1 MEDKDITQTDV
12 TGAPGNTGASNENG
26 EVDVRD
32 VYSDE
37 DSFCYTEEQS
47 YDEEPPFEDFDPP
60 YAVNIPRLEYM
71 TEEEKK
77 KTLLNFA
84 GRGQTTLGD
93 FIEFKTEYAIACA
106 KQFPLPPTADDAKG
120 LSGALMEAITI
131 EIMIANNGREKGMKM
146 PCIHALPEISLCKIA
161 IELEYVRLLKFSE
174 TAERND
180 CRLGIYCFDGVNK
193 GIYDLDENAIRS
205 VIRKYRYDIK
215 ESAMNNVFKML
226 VEMAPVVEVG
236 KYRNLIPVNN
246 GIYDYDEKILMPF
259 SPDYIFTSKCR
270 VNFDYV
276 ATNVVIHNDD
286 DGTDWDV
293 DSWVHELTDD
303 PQVEQLIWQIIG
315 AVIRPNVRWDKV
327 IMPYSTKGNN
337 GKGTLC
343 RLLRNL
349 CGEGNY
355 TSIAIND
362 MSKNFRLAPLLSAS
376 AVIVDENNV
385 TGYLDDASTFKA
397 LITGDK
403 VQIEAKYKNPVDFRF
418 SGLMVQCVNFLPRV
432 NDKTSSFYRR
442 ILMVPFE
449 KCFTGAERKYIKDD
463 YLNRQEVLEYVLC
476 KVLEKIPSYYEFDV
490 PDACTRLLDDYKTFN
505 DPVRQFA
512 EEMLPELK
520 WQLVPNK
527 FLYDLFK
534 AWYEENIPSGRVQGK
549 NSFLQEFKDVI
560 AERDDWK
567 ATGSSVPTQG
577 YSFGSEPLIIRY
589 NLTKWMN
596 DAYRGTDAAMIC
608 TPSMDMIKSSV
619 SGIIRTTSG
628 VAVEEDEDIPFS
640 DKEKTV

>member
-1 MEDKDITQTDV
+1 MNDGTTNEQVVDTTDRVETISDLRMVKGTLVQATLNQAIRIAVNNAIEDAKMHFLPPSQDEV
-12 TGAPGNTGASNENG
+12 TEIEYRILDEVNRWISTVVADDG
-26 EVDVRD
+26 EKIQRLSYLPNAAIARLMIALEGIKALN
-32 VYSDE
+32 YSDG
-37 DSFCYTEEQS
+37 
-47 YDEEPPFEDFDPP
+47 
-60 YAVNIPRLEYM
+60 N
-71 TEEEKK
+71 
-77 KTLLNFA
+77 NA
-84 GRGQTTLGD
+84 GNYQ
-93 FIEFKTEYAIACA
+93 
-106 KQFPLPPTADDAKG
+106 
-120 LSGALMEAITI
+120 
-131 EIMIANNGREKGMKM
+131 
-146 PCIHALPEISLCKIA
+146 
-161 IELEYVRLLKFSE
+161 
-174 TAERND
+174 
-180 CRLGIYCFDGVNK
+180 LGIYQDCGENE
-193 GIYDLDENAIRS
+193 GIYVTTEDLFIKVIKKYNFNISVSGIRQ
-205 VIRKYRYDIK
+205 VMELLRYT
-215 ESAMNNVFKML
+215 
-226 VEMAPVVEVG
+226 APVVAVR

-246 GIYDYDEKILMPF
+246 GIFDYDTKKLLPF
-259 SPDYIFTSKCR
+259 SPDYVFVSKCK
-270 VNFDYV
+270 VNFNAA

-293 DSWVHELTDD
+293 DSWIHELTDD

-327 IMPYSTKGNN
+327 VMPYSTKGNN

-362 MSKNFRLAPLLSAS
+362 MSKNFRLSPLLHVS

-397 LITGDK
+397 LITGDQ
-403 VQIEAKYKNPVDFRF
+403 VQIEEKYKAPVDFRF

-476 KVLEKIPSYYEFDV
+476 KVLEKNPSYYEFDV

-608 TPSMDMIKSSV
+608 TPSMDTIKSSV
-619 SGIIRTTSG
+619 SGIIRTTNV
-628 VAVEEDEDIPFS
+628 VAVEEDEDKPFS
-640 DKEKTV
+640 DKEESV

>member
-1 MEDKDITQTDV
+1 MNDGTTNEQVVDTTDRVETISDLRMVKGTLVQATLNQAIRIAVNNAIEDAKMHFLPPSQDEV
-12 TGAPGNTGASNENG
+12 TEIEYRILDEVNRWISTVVADDG
-26 EVDVRD
+26 EKIQRLSYLPNAAIARLMIALEGIKALN
-32 VYSDE
+32 YSDG
-37 DSFCYTEEQS
+37 
-47 YDEEPPFEDFDPP
+47 
-60 YAVNIPRLEYM
+60 N
-71 TEEEKK
+71 
-77 KTLLNFA
+77 NA
-84 GRGQTTLGD
+84 GNYQ
-93 FIEFKTEYAIACA
+93 
-106 KQFPLPPTADDAKG
+106 
-120 LSGALMEAITI
+120 
-131 EIMIANNGREKGMKM
+131 
-146 PCIHALPEISLCKIA
+146 
-161 IELEYVRLLKFSE
+161 
-174 TAERND
+174 
-180 CRLGIYCFDGVNK
+180 LGIYQDCGENE
-193 GIYDLDENAIRS
+193 GIYVTTEDLFIKVIKKYNFNISVSGIRQ
-205 VIRKYRYDIK
+205 VMELLRYT
-215 ESAMNNVFKML
+215 
-226 VEMAPVVEVG
+226 APVVAVR

-246 GIYDYDEKILMPF
+246 GIFDYDTKKLLPF
-259 SPDYIFTSKCR
+259 SPDYVFVSKCK
-270 VNFDYV
+270 VNFNAA

-303 PQVEQLIWQIIG
+303 PQVEKLIWQIIG

-327 IMPYSTKGNN
+327 VMPYSTKGNN

-385 TGYLDDASTFKA
+385 TGYLDDASAFKA

-608 TPSMDMIKSSV
+608 TPSMDTIKSSV

-628 VAVEEDEDIPFS
+628 VAVEEDEDKPFS
-640 DKEKTV
+640 DKEESV

>member
-1 MEDKDITQTDV
+1 MNDGTTNEQVVDTTDRVETISDLRMVKGTLVQATLNQAIRIAVNNAIEDAKMHFLPPSQDEV
-12 TGAPGNTGASNENG
+12 TEIEYRILDEVNRWISTVVADDG
-26 EVDVRD
+26 EKIQRLSYLPNAAIARLMIALEGIKALN
-32 VYSDE
+32 YSDG
-37 DSFCYTEEQS
+37 
-47 YDEEPPFEDFDPP
+47 
-60 YAVNIPRLEYM
+60 N
-71 TEEEKK
+71 
-77 KTLLNFA
+77 NA
-84 GRGQTTLGD
+84 GNYQ
-93 FIEFKTEYAIACA
+93 
-106 KQFPLPPTADDAKG
+106 
-120 LSGALMEAITI
+120 
-131 EIMIANNGREKGMKM
+131 
-146 PCIHALPEISLCKIA
+146 
-161 IELEYVRLLKFSE
+161 
-174 TAERND
+174 
-180 CRLGIYCFDGVNK
+180 LGIYQDCGENE
-193 GIYDLDENAIRS
+193 GIYVTTEDLFIKVIKKYNFNISVSGIRQ
-205 VIRKYRYDIK
+205 VMELLRYT
-215 ESAMNNVFKML
+215 
-226 VEMAPVVEVG
+226 APVVAVR

-246 GIYDYDEKILMPF
+246 GIFDYDTKKLLPF
-259 SPDYIFTSKCR
+259 SPDYVFVSKCK
-270 VNFDYV
+270 VNFNAA

-293 DSWVHELTDD
+293 DSWIHELTDD

-362 MSKNFRLAPLLSAS
+362 MSKNFRLSPLLHVS

-397 LITGDK
+397 LITGDQ
-403 VQIEAKYKNPVDFRF
+403 VQIEEKYKAPVDFRF

-476 KVLEKIPSYYEFDV
+476 KVLEKIPSYYDFDV

-608 TPSMDMIKSSV
+608 TPSMDTIKSSV
-619 SGIIRTTSG
+619 SGIIRTTNV
-628 VAVEEDEDIPFS
+628 VAVEEDEDKPFS
-640 DKEKTV
+640 DKEESV

>member
-1 MEDKDITQTDV
+1 MNDGTTNEQVVDTTDRVETISDLRMVKGTLVQATLNQAIRIAVNNAIEDAKMHFLPPSQDEV
-12 TGAPGNTGASNENG
+12 TEIEYRILDEVNRWISTVVADDG
-26 EVDVRD
+26 EKIQRLSYLPNAAIARLMIALEGIKALN
-32 VYSDE
+32 YSDG
-37 DSFCYTEEQS
+37 
-47 YDEEPPFEDFDPP
+47 
-60 YAVNIPRLEYM
+60 N
-71 TEEEKK
+71 
-77 KTLLNFA
+77 NA
-84 GRGQTTLGD
+84 GNYQ
-93 FIEFKTEYAIACA
+93 
-106 KQFPLPPTADDAKG
+106 
-120 LSGALMEAITI
+120 
-131 EIMIANNGREKGMKM
+131 
-146 PCIHALPEISLCKIA
+146 
-161 IELEYVRLLKFSE
+161 
-174 TAERND
+174 
-180 CRLGIYCFDGVNK
+180 LGIYQDCGENE
-193 GIYDLDENAIRS
+193 GIYVTTEDLFIKVIKKYNFNISVSGIRQ
-205 VIRKYRYDIK
+205 VMELLRYT
-215 ESAMNNVFKML
+215 
-226 VEMAPVVEVG
+226 APVVAVR

-246 GIYDYDEKILMPF
+246 GIFDYDTKKLLPF
-259 SPDYIFTSKCR
+259 SPDYVFVSKCK
-270 VNFDYV
+270 VNFNAA

-362 MSKNFRLAPLLSAS
+362 MSKNFRLSPLLHVS

-397 LITGDK
+397 LITGDQ
-403 VQIEAKYKNPVDFRF
+403 VQIEEKYKAPVDFRF

-560 AERDDWK
+560 AEHDDWK

-608 TPSMDMIKSSV
+608 TPSMDTIKSSV
-619 SGIIRTTSG
+619 SGIIRATNV
-628 VAVEEDEDIPFS
+628 VAVEEDEDKPFS
-640 DKEKTV
+640 DKEESV

>member
-1 MEDKDITQTDV
+1 MNDGTTNEQVVDTTDRVETISDLRMVKGTLVQATLNQAIRIAVNNAIEDAKMHFLPPSQDEV
-12 TGAPGNTGASNENG
+12 TEIEYRILDEVNRWISTVVADDG
-26 EVDVRD
+26 EKIQRLSYLPNAAIARLMIALEGIKALN
-32 VYSDE
+32 YSDG
-37 DSFCYTEEQS
+37 
-47 YDEEPPFEDFDPP
+47 
-60 YAVNIPRLEYM
+60 N
-71 TEEEKK
+71 
-77 KTLLNFA
+77 NA
-84 GRGQTTLGD
+84 GNYQ
-93 FIEFKTEYAIACA
+93 
-106 KQFPLPPTADDAKG
+106 
-120 LSGALMEAITI
+120 
-131 EIMIANNGREKGMKM
+131 
-146 PCIHALPEISLCKIA
+146 
-161 IELEYVRLLKFSE
+161 
-174 TAERND
+174 
-180 CRLGIYCFDGVNK
+180 LGIYQDCGENE
-193 GIYDLDENAIRS
+193 GIYVTTEDMFIKVIKKYNFNISVSGIRQ
-205 VIRKYRYDIK
+205 VMELLRYT
-215 ESAMNNVFKML
+215 
-226 VEMAPVVEVG
+226 APVVAVR

-246 GIYDYDEKILMPF
+246 GIFDYDTKKLLPF
-259 SPDYIFTSKCR
+259 SPDYVFVSKCK
-270 VNFDYV
+270 VNFNAA

-327 IMPYSTKGNN
+327 VMPYSTKGNN

-608 TPSMDMIKSSV
+608 TPSMDTIKSSV
-619 SGIIRTTSG
+619 SGIIRTTNV
-628 VAVEEDEDIPFS
+628 VAVEEDEDKPFS
-640 DKEKTV
+640 DKEESV

>member
-1 MEDKDITQTDV
+1 MNDGTTNEQVVDTTDRVETISDLRMVKGTLVQATLNQAIRIAVNNAIEDAKMHFLPPSQDEV
-12 TGAPGNTGASNENG
+12 TEIEYRILDEVNRWISTVVADDG
-26 EVDVRD
+26 EKIQRLSYLPNAAIARLMIALEGIKALN
-32 VYSDE
+32 YSDG
-37 DSFCYTEEQS
+37 
-47 YDEEPPFEDFDPP
+47 
-60 YAVNIPRLEYM
+60 N
-71 TEEEKK
+71 
-77 KTLLNFA
+77 NA
-84 GRGQTTLGD
+84 GNYQ
-93 FIEFKTEYAIACA
+93 
-106 KQFPLPPTADDAKG
+106 
-120 LSGALMEAITI
+120 
-131 EIMIANNGREKGMKM
+131 
-146 PCIHALPEISLCKIA
+146 
-161 IELEYVRLLKFSE
+161 
-174 TAERND
+174 
-180 CRLGIYCFDGVNK
+180 LGIYQDCGENE
-193 GIYDLDENAIRS
+193 GIYVTTEDLFIKVIKKYNFNISVSGIRQ
-205 VIRKYRYDIK
+205 VMELLRYT
-215 ESAMNNVFKML
+215 
-226 VEMAPVVEVG
+226 APVVAVR

-246 GIYDYDEKILMPF
+246 GIFDYDTKKLLPF
-259 SPDYIFTSKCR
+259 SPDYVFVSKCK
-270 VNFDYV
+270 VNFNAA

-293 DSWVHELTDD
+293 DSWIHELTDD

-362 MSKNFRLAPLLSAS
+362 MSKNFRLSPLLHVS

-397 LITGDK
+397 LITGDQ
-403 VQIEAKYKNPVDFRF
+403 VQIEEKYKAPVDFRF

-463 YLNRQEVLEYVLC
+463 YLNRQEVLEYVLY
-476 KVLEKIPSYYEFDV
+476 KVLEVIPSYYDFDV

-608 TPSMDMIKSSV
+608 TPSMDTIKSSV

-628 VAVEEDEDIPFS
+628 VAVEEDEDKPFS
-640 DKEKTV
+640 DKEESV

>member
-1 MEDKDITQTDV
+1 MNDGTTNEQVVDTTDRVETISDLRMVKGTLVQATLNQAIRIAVNNAIEDAKMHFLPPSQDEV
-12 TGAPGNTGASNENG
+12 TEIEYRILDEVNRWISTVVADDG
-26 EVDVRD
+26 EKIQRLSYLPNAAIARLMIALEGIKALN
-32 VYSDE
+32 YSDG
-37 DSFCYTEEQS
+37 
-47 YDEEPPFEDFDPP
+47 
-60 YAVNIPRLEYM
+60 N
-71 TEEEKK
+71 
-77 KTLLNFA
+77 NA
-84 GRGQTTLGD
+84 GNYQ
-93 FIEFKTEYAIACA
+93 
-106 KQFPLPPTADDAKG
+106 
-120 LSGALMEAITI
+120 
-131 EIMIANNGREKGMKM
+131 
-146 PCIHALPEISLCKIA
+146 
-161 IELEYVRLLKFSE
+161 
-174 TAERND
+174 
-180 CRLGIYCFDGVNK
+180 LGIYQDCGENE
-193 GIYDLDENAIRS
+193 GIYVTTEDLFIKVIKKYNFNISVSGIRQ
-205 VIRKYRYDIK
+205 VMELLRYT
-215 ESAMNNVFKML
+215 
-226 VEMAPVVEVG
+226 APVVAVR

-246 GIYDYDEKILMPF
+246 GIFDYDTKKLLPF
-259 SPDYIFTSKCR
+259 SPDYVFVSKCK
-270 VNFDYV
+270 VNFNAA

-293 DSWVHELTDD
+293 DSWIHELTDD

-327 IMPYSTKGNN
+327 VMPYSTKGNN

-608 TPSMDMIKSSV
+608 TPSMDTIKSSV

-628 VAVEEDEDIPFS
+628 VAVEEDEDKPFS
-640 DKEKTV
+640 DKEESV

>member
-1 MEDKDITQTDV
+1 MNDGTTNEQVVDTTDRVETISDLRMVKGTLVQATLNQAIRIAVNNAIEDAKMHFLPPSQDEV
-12 TGAPGNTGASNENG
+12 TEIEYRILDEVNRWISTVVADDG
-26 EVDVRD
+26 EKIQRLSYLPNAAIARLMIALEGIKALN
-32 VYSDE
+32 YSDG
-37 DSFCYTEEQS
+37 
-47 YDEEPPFEDFDPP
+47 
-60 YAVNIPRLEYM
+60 N
-71 TEEEKK
+71 
-77 KTLLNFA
+77 NA
-84 GRGQTTLGD
+84 GNYQ
-93 FIEFKTEYAIACA
+93 
-106 KQFPLPPTADDAKG
+106 
-120 LSGALMEAITI
+120 
-131 EIMIANNGREKGMKM
+131 
-146 PCIHALPEISLCKIA
+146 
-161 IELEYVRLLKFSE
+161 
-174 TAERND
+174 
-180 CRLGIYCFDGVNK
+180 LGIYQDCGENE
-193 GIYDLDENAIRS
+193 GIYVTTEDLFIKVIKKYNFNISVSGIRQ
-205 VIRKYRYDIK
+205 VMELLRYT
-215 ESAMNNVFKML
+215 
-226 VEMAPVVEVG
+226 APVVAVR

-246 GIYDYDEKILMPF
+246 GIFDYDTKKLLPF
-259 SPDYIFTSKCR
+259 SPDYVFVSKCK
-270 VNFDYV
+270 VNFNAA

-293 DSWVHELTDD
+293 DSWIHELTDD

-362 MSKNFRLAPLLSAS
+362 MSKNFRLSPLLHVS

-397 LITGDK
+397 LITGDQ
-403 VQIEAKYKNPVDFRF
+403 VQIEEKYKAPVDFRF

-476 KVLEKIPSYYEFDV
+476 KVLEKIPSYYDFDV

-534 AWYEENIPSGRVQGK
+534 SWYEENIPSGRVQGK
-549 NSFLQEFKDVI
+549 NSFLQEFKDVL

-608 TPSMDMIKSSV
+608 TPSMDTIKSSV
-619 SGIIRTTSG
+619 SGIIRTTNV
-628 VAVEEDEDIPFS
+628 VAVEEDEDKPFS
-640 DKEKTV
+640 DKEESV

>member
-1 MEDKDITQTDV
+1 MNDGTTSEQVVDTTDRVETISDLRMVKGTLVQATLNQAIRIAVNNAIEDAKMHFLPPSQDEV
-12 TGAPGNTGASNENG
+12 TEIEYRILDEVNRWISTVVADDG
-26 EVDVRD
+26 EKIQRLSYLPNAAIARLMIALEGIKALN
-32 VYSDE
+32 YSDG
-37 DSFCYTEEQS
+37 
-47 YDEEPPFEDFDPP
+47 
-60 YAVNIPRLEYM
+60 N
-71 TEEEKK
+71 
-77 KTLLNFA
+77 NA
-84 GRGQTTLGD
+84 GNYQ
-93 FIEFKTEYAIACA
+93 
-106 KQFPLPPTADDAKG
+106 
-120 LSGALMEAITI
+120 
-131 EIMIANNGREKGMKM
+131 
-146 PCIHALPEISLCKIA
+146 
-161 IELEYVRLLKFSE
+161 
-174 TAERND
+174 
-180 CRLGIYCFDGVNK
+180 LGIYQDCGENE
-193 GIYDLDENAIRS
+193 GIYVTTEDLFIKVIKKYNFNISVSGIRQ
-205 VIRKYRYDIK
+205 VMELLRYT
-215 ESAMNNVFKML
+215 
-226 VEMAPVVEVG
+226 APVVAVR

-246 GIYDYDEKILMPF
+246 GIFDYDTKKLLPF
-259 SPDYIFTSKCR
+259 SPDYVFVSKCK
-270 VNFDYV
+270 VNFNAA

-362 MSKNFRLAPLLSAS
+362 MSKNFRLSPLLHVS

-397 LITGDK
+397 LITGDQ
-403 VQIEAKYKNPVDFRF
+403 VQIEEKYKAPVDFRF

-608 TPSMDMIKSSV
+608 IPSMDTIKSSV
-619 SGIIRTTSG
+619 SGIIRTTNV
-628 VAVEEDEDIPFS
+628 VAVEEDEDKPFS
-640 DKEKTV
+640 DKEESV

>member
-1 MEDKDITQTDV
+1 MNDGTTNEQVVDTTDRVETISDLRMVKGTLVQATLNQAIRIAVNNAIEDAKMHFLPPSQDEV
-12 TGAPGNTGASNENG
+12 TEIEYRILDEVNRWISTVVADDG
-26 EVDVRD
+26 EKIQRLSYLPNAAIARLMIALEGIKALN
-32 VYSDE
+32 YSDG
-37 DSFCYTEEQS
+37 
-47 YDEEPPFEDFDPP
+47 
-60 YAVNIPRLEYM
+60 N
-71 TEEEKK
+71 
-77 KTLLNFA
+77 NA
-84 GRGQTTLGD
+84 GNYQ
-93 FIEFKTEYAIACA
+93 
-106 KQFPLPPTADDAKG
+106 
-120 LSGALMEAITI
+120 
-131 EIMIANNGREKGMKM
+131 
-146 PCIHALPEISLCKIA
+146 
-161 IELEYVRLLKFSE
+161 
-174 TAERND
+174 
-180 CRLGIYCFDGVNK
+180 LGIYQDCGENE
-193 GIYDLDENAIRS
+193 GIYVTTEDLFIKVIKKYNFNISVSGIRQ
-205 VIRKYRYDIK
+205 VMELLRYT
-215 ESAMNNVFKML
+215 
-226 VEMAPVVEVG
+226 APVVAVR

-246 GIYDYDEKILMPF
+246 GIFDYDTKKLLLF
-259 SPDYIFTSKCR
+259 SPDYVFVSKCK
-270 VNFDYV
+270 VNFNAA

-362 MSKNFRLAPLLSAS
+362 MSKNFRLSPLLHVS

-397 LITGDK
+397 LITGDQ
-403 VQIEAKYKNPVDFRF
+403 VQIEEKYKAPVDFRF

-608 TPSMDMIKSSV
+608 TPSMDTIKSSV
-619 SGIIRTTSG
+619 SGIIRTTNV
-628 VAVEEDEDIPFS
+628 VAVEEDEDKPFS
-640 DKEKTV
+640 DKEESV

>member
-1 MEDKDITQTDV
+1 MNDGTTNEQVVDTTDRVETISDLRMVKGTLVQATLNQAIRIAVNNAIEDAKMHFLPPSQDEV
-12 TGAPGNTGASNENG
+12 TEIEYRILDEVNRWISTVVADDG
-26 EVDVRD
+26 EKIQRLSYLPNAAIARLMIALEGIKALN
-32 VYSDE
+32 YSDG
-37 DSFCYTEEQS
+37 
-47 YDEEPPFEDFDPP
+47 
-60 YAVNIPRLEYM
+60 N
-71 TEEEKK
+71 
-77 KTLLNFA
+77 NA
-84 GRGQTTLGD
+84 GNYQ
-93 FIEFKTEYAIACA
+93 
-106 KQFPLPPTADDAKG
+106 
-120 LSGALMEAITI
+120 
-131 EIMIANNGREKGMKM
+131 
-146 PCIHALPEISLCKIA
+146 
-161 IELEYVRLLKFSE
+161 
-174 TAERND
+174 
-180 CRLGIYCFDGVNK
+180 LGIYQDCGENE
-193 GIYDLDENAIRS
+193 GIYVTTEDLFIKVIKKYNFNISVSGIRQ
-205 VIRKYRYDIK
+205 VMELLRYT
-215 ESAMNNVFKML
+215 
-226 VEMAPVVEVG
+226 APVVAVR

-246 GIYDYDEKILMPF
+246 GIFDYDTKKLLPF
-259 SPDYIFTSKCR
+259 SPDYVFVSKCK
-270 VNFDYV
+270 VNFNAA

-293 DSWVHELTDD
+293 DSWIHELTDD

-362 MSKNFRLAPLLSAS
+362 MSKNFRLSPLLHVS

-397 LITGDK
+397 LITGDQ
-403 VQIEAKYKNPVDFRF
+403 VQIEEKYKAPVDFRF

-476 KVLEKIPSYYEFDV
+476 KVLEKIPSYYDFDV

-560 AERDDWK
+560 VERDDWK
-567 ATGSSVPTQG
+567 TTGSSVPTQG

-608 TPSMDMIKSSV
+608 TPSMDTIKSPV
-619 SGIIRTTSG
+619 SGIIRTTNV
-628 VAVEEDEDIPFS
+628 VAVEEDEDKPFS
-640 DKEKTV
+640 DKEESV

>member
-1 MEDKDITQTDV
+1 MNDGTTNEQVVDTTDRVETISDLRMVKGTLVQATLNQAIRIAVNNAIEDAKMHFLPPSQDEV
-12 TGAPGNTGASNENG
+12 TEIEYRILDEVNRWISTVVADDG
-26 EVDVRD
+26 EKIQRLSYLPNAAIARLMIALEGIKALN
-32 VYSDE
+32 YSDG
-37 DSFCYTEEQS
+37 
-47 YDEEPPFEDFDPP
+47 
-60 YAVNIPRLEYM
+60 N
-71 TEEEKK
+71 
-77 KTLLNFA
+77 NA
-84 GRGQTTLGD
+84 GNYQ
-93 FIEFKTEYAIACA
+93 
-106 KQFPLPPTADDAKG
+106 
-120 LSGALMEAITI
+120 
-131 EIMIANNGREKGMKM
+131 
-146 PCIHALPEISLCKIA
+146 
-161 IELEYVRLLKFSE
+161 
-174 TAERND
+174 
-180 CRLGIYCFDGVNK
+180 LGIYQDCGENE
-193 GIYDLDENAIRS
+193 GIYVTTEDLFIKVIKKYNFNISVSGIRQ
-205 VIRKYRYDIK
+205 VMELLRYT
-215 ESAMNNVFKML
+215 
-226 VEMAPVVEVG
+226 APVVAVR

-246 GIYDYDEKILMPF
+246 GIFDYDTKKLLPF
-259 SPDYIFTSKCR
+259 SPDYVFVSKCK
-270 VNFDYV
+270 VNFNAA

-293 DSWVHELTDD
+293 DSWIHELTDD

-362 MSKNFRLAPLLSAS
+362 MSKNFRLSPLLHVS

-397 LITGDK
+397 LITGDQ
-403 VQIEAKYKNPVDFRF
+403 VQIEEKYKAPVDFRF

-463 YLNRQEVLEYVLC
+463 YLNRQEVLEYVLY
-476 KVLEKIPSYYEFDV
+476 KVLEVIPSYYDFDV
-490 PDACTRLLDDYKTFN
+490 PDACTRLLDNYKTFN

-608 TPSMDMIKSSV
+608 TPSMDTIKSSV
-619 SGIIRTTSG
+619 SGIIRTTNV
-628 VAVEEDEDIPFS
+628 VAVEEDEDKPFS
-640 DKEKTV
+640 DKEESV

>member
-1 MEDKDITQTDV
+1 MNDGTTNEQVVDTTDRVETISDLRMVKGTLVQATLNQAIRIAVNNAIEDAKMHFLPPSQDEV
-12 TGAPGNTGASNENG
+12 TEIEYRILDEVNRWISTVVADDG
-26 EVDVRD
+26 EKIQRLSYLPNAAIARLMIALEGIKALN
-32 VYSDE
+32 YSDG
-37 DSFCYTEEQS
+37 
-47 YDEEPPFEDFDPP
+47 
-60 YAVNIPRLEYM
+60 N
-71 TEEEKK
+71 
-77 KTLLNFA
+77 NA
-84 GRGQTTLGD
+84 GNYQ
-93 FIEFKTEYAIACA
+93 
-106 KQFPLPPTADDAKG
+106 
-120 LSGALMEAITI
+120 
-131 EIMIANNGREKGMKM
+131 
-146 PCIHALPEISLCKIA
+146 
-161 IELEYVRLLKFSE
+161 
-174 TAERND
+174 
-180 CRLGIYCFDGVNK
+180 LGIYQDCGENE
-193 GIYDLDENAIRS
+193 GIYVTTEDLFIKVIKKYNFNISVSGIRQ
-205 VIRKYRYDIK
+205 VMELLRYT
-215 ESAMNNVFKML
+215 
-226 VEMAPVVEVG
+226 APVVAVR

-246 GIYDYDEKILMPF
+246 GIFDYDTKKLLPF
-259 SPDYIFTSKCR
+259 SPDYVFVSKCK
-270 VNFDYV
+270 VNFNAA

-362 MSKNFRLAPLLSAS
+362 MSKNFRLSPLLHVS

-397 LITGDK
+397 LITGDQ
-403 VQIEAKYKNPVDFRF
+403 VQIEEKYKAPVDFRF

-608 TPSMDMIKSSV
+608 TPSMDTIKSSV
-619 SGIIRTTSG
+619 SGIIRTTNV
-628 VAVEEDEDIPFS
+628 VAVEEDEDKPFS
-640 DKEKTV
+640 DKEESV

>member
-1 MEDKDITQTDV
+1 MNDGTTNEQVVDTTDRVETISDLRMVKGTLVQATLNQAIRIAVNNAIEDAKMHFLPPSQDEV
-12 TGAPGNTGASNENG
+12 TEIEYRILDEVNRWISTVVADDG
-26 EVDVRD
+26 EKIQRLSYLPNAAIARLMIALEGIKALN
-32 VYSDE
+32 YSDG
-37 DSFCYTEEQS
+37 
-47 YDEEPPFEDFDPP
+47 
-60 YAVNIPRLEYM
+60 N
-71 TEEEKK
+71 
-77 KTLLNFA
+77 NA
-84 GRGQTTLGD
+84 GNYQ
-93 FIEFKTEYAIACA
+93 
-106 KQFPLPPTADDAKG
+106 
-120 LSGALMEAITI
+120 
-131 EIMIANNGREKGMKM
+131 
-146 PCIHALPEISLCKIA
+146 
-161 IELEYVRLLKFSE
+161 
-174 TAERND
+174 
-180 CRLGIYCFDGVNK
+180 LGIYQDCGENE
-193 GIYDLDENAIRS
+193 GIYVTTEDLFIKVIKKYNFNISVSGIRQ
-205 VIRKYRYDIK
+205 VMELLRYT
-215 ESAMNNVFKML
+215 
-226 VEMAPVVEVG
+226 APVVAVR

-246 GIYDYDEKILMPF
+246 GIFDYDTKKLLPF
-259 SPDYIFTSKCR
+259 SPDYVFVSKCK
-270 VNFDYV
+270 VNFNAA

-293 DSWVHELTDD
+293 DSWIHELTDD

-362 MSKNFRLAPLLSAS
+362 MSKNFRLSPLLHVS

-397 LITGDK
+397 LITGDQ
-403 VQIEAKYKNPVDFRF
+403 VQIEEKYKAPVDFRF

-476 KVLEKIPSYYEFDV
+476 KVLEKIPSYYDFDV

-560 AERDDWK
+560 AEHDDWK

-608 TPSMDMIKSSV
+608 TPSMDTIKSSV
-619 SGIIRTTSG
+619 NGIIRTTNV
-628 VAVEEDEDIPFS
+628 VAVEEDEDKPFS
-640 DKEKTV
+640 DKEESV

>member
-1 MEDKDITQTDV
+1 MNDGTTNEQVVDTTDRVETISDLRMVKGTLVQATLNQAIRIAVNNAIEDAKMHFLPPSQDEV
-12 TGAPGNTGASNENG
+12 TEIEYRILDEVNRWISTVVADDG
-26 EVDVRD
+26 EKIQRLSYLPNAAIARLMIALEGIKALN
-32 VYSDE
+32 YSDG
-37 DSFCYTEEQS
+37 
-47 YDEEPPFEDFDPP
+47 
-60 YAVNIPRLEYM
+60 N
-71 TEEEKK
+71 
-77 KTLLNFA
+77 NA
-84 GRGQTTLGD
+84 GNYQ
-93 FIEFKTEYAIACA
+93 
-106 KQFPLPPTADDAKG
+106 
-120 LSGALMEAITI
+120 
-131 EIMIANNGREKGMKM
+131 
-146 PCIHALPEISLCKIA
+146 
-161 IELEYVRLLKFSE
+161 
-174 TAERND
+174 
-180 CRLGIYCFDGVNK
+180 LGIYQDCGENE
-193 GIYDLDENAIRS
+193 GIYVTTEDLFIKVIKKYNFNISVSGIRQ
-205 VIRKYRYDIK
+205 VMELLRYT
-215 ESAMNNVFKML
+215 
-226 VEMAPVVEVG
+226 APVVAVR

-246 GIYDYDEKILMPF
+246 GIFDYDTKKLLPF
-259 SPDYIFTSKCR
+259 SPDYVFVSKCK
-270 VNFDYV
+270 VNFNAA

-293 DSWVHELTDD
+293 DSWIHELTDD
-303 PQVEQLIWQIIG
+303 PQVEKLIWQIIG

-327 IMPYSTKGNN
+327 VMPYSTKGNN

-534 AWYEENIPSGRVQGK
+534 SWYEENIPSGRVQGK
-549 NSFLQEFKDVI
+549 NSFLQEFKDVL

-608 TPSMDMIKSSV
+608 TPSMDTIKSSV
-619 SGIIRTTSG
+619 SGIIRTTN
-628 VAVEEDEDIPFS
+628 VMAVEEDEDKPFS
-640 DKEKTV
+640 DKEESV

>member
-1 MEDKDITQTDV
+1 MNDGTTNEQVVDTTDRVETISDLRMVKGTLVQATLNQAIRIAVNNAIEDAKMHFLPPSQDEV
-12 TGAPGNTGASNENG
+12 TEIEYRILDEVNRWISTVVADDG
-26 EVDVRD
+26 EKIQRLSYLPNAAIARLMIALEGIKALN
-32 VYSDE
+32 YSDG
-37 DSFCYTEEQS
+37 
-47 YDEEPPFEDFDPP
+47 
-60 YAVNIPRLEYM
+60 N
-71 TEEEKK
+71 
-77 KTLLNFA
+77 NA
-84 GRGQTTLGD
+84 GNYQ
-93 FIEFKTEYAIACA
+93 
-106 KQFPLPPTADDAKG
+106 
-120 LSGALMEAITI
+120 
-131 EIMIANNGREKGMKM
+131 
-146 PCIHALPEISLCKIA
+146 
-161 IELEYVRLLKFSE
+161 
-174 TAERND
+174 
-180 CRLGIYCFDGVNK
+180 LGIYQDCGENE
-193 GIYDLDENAIRS
+193 GIYVTTEDLFIKVIKKYNFNISVSGIRQ
-205 VIRKYRYDIK
+205 VMELLRYT
-215 ESAMNNVFKML
+215 
-226 VEMAPVVEVG
+226 APVVAVR

-246 GIYDYDEKILMPF
+246 GIFDYDTKKLLPF
-259 SPDYIFTSKCR
+259 SPDYVFVSKCK
-270 VNFDYV
+270 VNFNAA

-293 DSWVHELTDD
+293 DSWIHELTDD

-362 MSKNFRLAPLLSAS
+362 MSKNFRLSPLLHVS

-397 LITGDK
+397 LITGDQ
-403 VQIEAKYKNPVDFRF
+403 VQIEEKYKAPVDFRF

-463 YLNRQEVLEYVLC
+463 YLNRQEVLEYVLY
-476 KVLEKIPSYYEFDV
+476 KVLEVIPSYYDFDV

-560 AERDDWK
+560 AECDDWK

-608 TPSMDMIKSSV
+608 TPSMDTIKSSV
-619 SGIIRTTSG
+619 SGIIRTTNV
-628 VAVEEDEDIPFS
+628 VAVEEDEDKPFS
-640 DKEKTV
+640 DKEESV

>member
-1 MEDKDITQTDV
+1 MNDGTTNEQVVDTTDRVETISDLRMVKGTLVQATLNQAIRIAVNNAIEDAKMHFLPPSQDEV
-12 TGAPGNTGASNENG
+12 TEIEYRILDEVNRWISTVVADDG
-26 EVDVRD
+26 EKIQRLSYLPNAAIARLMIALEGIKALN
-32 VYSDE
+32 YSDG
-37 DSFCYTEEQS
+37 
-47 YDEEPPFEDFDPP
+47 
-60 YAVNIPRLEYM
+60 N
-71 TEEEKK
+71 
-77 KTLLNFA
+77 NA
-84 GRGQTTLGD
+84 GNYQ
-93 FIEFKTEYAIACA
+93 
-106 KQFPLPPTADDAKG
+106 
-120 LSGALMEAITI
+120 
-131 EIMIANNGREKGMKM
+131 
-146 PCIHALPEISLCKIA
+146 
-161 IELEYVRLLKFSE
+161 
-174 TAERND
+174 
-180 CRLGIYCFDGVNK
+180 LGIYQDCGENE
-193 GIYDLDENAIRS
+193 GIYVTTEDLFIKVIKKYNFNISVSGIRQ
-205 VIRKYRYDIK
+205 VMELLRYT
-215 ESAMNNVFKML
+215 
-226 VEMAPVVEVG
+226 APVVAVR

-246 GIYDYDEKILMPF
+246 GIFDYDTKKLLPF
-259 SPDYIFTSKCR
+259 SPDYVFVSKCK
-270 VNFDYV
+270 VNFNAA
-276 ATNVVIHNDD
+276 ATNVVIQNDD

-293 DSWVHELTDD
+293 DSWIHELTDD

-362 MSKNFRLAPLLSAS
+362 MSKNFRLSPLLHVS

-397 LITGDK
+397 LITGDQ
-403 VQIEAKYKNPVDFRF
+403 VQIEEKYKAPVDFRF

-476 KVLEKIPSYYEFDV
+476 KVLEKIPSYYDFDV

-608 TPSMDMIKSSV
+608 TPSMDTIKSSV
-619 SGIIRTTSG
+619 SGIIRTTNV
-628 VAVEEDEDIPFS
+628 VAVEEDEDKPFS
-640 DKEKTV
+640 DKEESV

>member
-1 MEDKDITQTDV
+1 MNDGTTNEQVVDTTDRVETISDLRMVKGTLVQATLNQAIRIAVNNAIEDAKMHFLPPSQDEV
-12 TGAPGNTGASNENG
+12 TEIEYRILDEVNRWISTVVADDG
-26 EVDVRD
+26 EKIQRLSYLPNAAIARLMIALEGIKALN
-32 VYSDE
+32 YSDG
-37 DSFCYTEEQS
+37 
-47 YDEEPPFEDFDPP
+47 
-60 YAVNIPRLEYM
+60 N
-71 TEEEKK
+71 
-77 KTLLNFA
+77 NA
-84 GRGQTTLGD
+84 GNYQ
-93 FIEFKTEYAIACA
+93 
-106 KQFPLPPTADDAKG
+106 
-120 LSGALMEAITI
+120 
-131 EIMIANNGREKGMKM
+131 
-146 PCIHALPEISLCKIA
+146 
-161 IELEYVRLLKFSE
+161 
-174 TAERND
+174 
-180 CRLGIYCFDGVNK
+180 LGIYQDCGENE
-193 GIYDLDENAIRS
+193 GIYVTTEDLFIKVIKKYNFNISVSGIRQ
-205 VIRKYRYDIK
+205 VMELLRYT
-215 ESAMNNVFKML
+215 
-226 VEMAPVVEVG
+226 APVVAVR

-246 GIYDYDEKILMPF
+246 GIFDYDTKKLLPF
-259 SPDYIFTSKCR
+259 SPDYVFVSKCK
-270 VNFDYV
+270 VNFNAA

-303 PQVEQLIWQIIG
+303 PQVEKLIWQIIG

-362 MSKNFRLAPLLSAS
+362 MSKNFRLSPLLHVS

-397 LITGDK
+397 LITGDQ
-403 VQIEAKYKNPVDFRF
+403 VQIEEKYKAPVDFRF

-608 TPSMDMIKSSV
+608 TPSMDTIKSSV
-619 SGIIRTTSG
+619 SGIIRTTNV

>member
-1 MEDKDITQTDV
+1 M
-12 TGAPGNTGASNENG
+12 
-26 EVDVRD
+26 
-32 VYSDE
+32 
-37 DSFCYTEEQS
+37 
-47 YDEEPPFEDFDPP
+47 
-60 YAVNIPRLEYM
+60 
-71 TEEEKK
+71 
-77 KTLLNFA
+77 
-84 GRGQTTLGD
+84 
-93 FIEFKTEYAIACA
+93 
-106 KQFPLPPTADDAKG
+106 
-120 LSGALMEAITI
+120 
-131 EIMIANNGREKGMKM
+131 
-146 PCIHALPEISLCKIA
+146 
-161 IELEYVRLLKFSE
+161 
-174 TAERND
+174 
-180 CRLGIYCFDGVNK
+180 
-193 GIYDLDENAIRS
+193 
-205 VIRKYRYDIK
+205 
-215 ESAMNNVFKML
+215 
-226 VEMAPVVEVG
+226 
-236 KYRNLIPVNN
+236 
-246 GIYDYDEKILMPF
+246 
-259 SPDYIFTSKCR
+259 
-270 VNFDYV
+270 
-276 ATNVVIHNDD
+276 
-286 DGTDWDV
+286 
-293 DSWVHELTDD
+293 
-303 PQVEQLIWQIIG
+303 EQLIWQIIG

-385 TGYLDDASTFKA
+385 TGYLDDASVFKA

-476 KVLEKIPSYYEFDV
+476 KVLEKIPSYYDFDV
-490 PDACTRLLDDYKTFN
+490 PDVCTRLLDDYKTFN

-608 TPSMDMIKSSV
+608 TPSMDTIKSSV
-619 SGIIRTTSG
+619 SGIIRAMNV
-628 VAVEEDEDIPFS
+628 VAVEEDEDKPFS
-640 DKEKTV
+640 DKEESV

>member
-1 MEDKDITQTDV
+1 MNDGTTNEQVVDTTDRVETISDLRMVKGTLVQATLNQAIRIAVNNAIEDAKMHFLPPSQDEV
-12 TGAPGNTGASNENG
+12 TEIEYRILDEVNRWISTVVADDG
-26 EVDVRD
+26 EKIQRLSYLPNAAIARLMIALEGIKALN
-32 VYSDE
+32 YSDG
-37 DSFCYTEEQS
+37 
-47 YDEEPPFEDFDPP
+47 
-60 YAVNIPRLEYM
+60 N
-71 TEEEKK
+71 
-77 KTLLNFA
+77 NA
-84 GRGQTTLGD
+84 GNYQ
-93 FIEFKTEYAIACA
+93 
-106 KQFPLPPTADDAKG
+106 
-120 LSGALMEAITI
+120 
-131 EIMIANNGREKGMKM
+131 
-146 PCIHALPEISLCKIA
+146 
-161 IELEYVRLLKFSE
+161 
-174 TAERND
+174 
-180 CRLGIYCFDGVNK
+180 LGIYQDCGENE
-193 GIYDLDENAIRS
+193 GIYVTTEDLFIKVIKKYNFNISVSGIRQ
-205 VIRKYRYDIK
+205 VMELLRYT
-215 ESAMNNVFKML
+215 
-226 VEMAPVVEVG
+226 APVVAVR

-246 GIYDYDEKILMPF
+246 GIFDYDTKKLLPF
-259 SPDYIFTSKCR
+259 SPDYVFVSKCKG
-270 VNFDYV
+270 NFNAA

-362 MSKNFRLAPLLSAS
+362 MSKNFRLSPLLHVS

-397 LITGDK
+397 LITGDQ
-403 VQIEAKYKNPVDFRF
+403 VQIEEKYKAPVDFRF

-608 TPSMDMIKSSV
+608 TPSMDTIKSSV
-619 SGIIRTTSG
+619 SGIIRTTNV
-628 VAVEEDEDIPFS
+628 VAVEEDEDKPFS
-640 DKEKTV
+640 DKEESV

>member
-1 MEDKDITQTDV
+1 MNDGTTNEQVVDTTDRVETISDLRMVKGTLVQATLNQAIRIAVNNAIEDAKMHFLPPSQDEV
-12 TGAPGNTGASNENG
+12 TEIEYRILDEVNRWISTVVADDG
-26 EVDVRD
+26 EKIQRLSYLPNAAIARLMIALEGIKALN
-32 VYSDE
+32 YSDG
-37 DSFCYTEEQS
+37 
-47 YDEEPPFEDFDPP
+47 
-60 YAVNIPRLEYM
+60 N
-71 TEEEKK
+71 
-77 KTLLNFA
+77 NA
-84 GRGQTTLGD
+84 GNYQ
-93 FIEFKTEYAIACA
+93 
-106 KQFPLPPTADDAKG
+106 
-120 LSGALMEAITI
+120 
-131 EIMIANNGREKGMKM
+131 
-146 PCIHALPEISLCKIA
+146 
-161 IELEYVRLLKFSE
+161 
-174 TAERND
+174 
-180 CRLGIYCFDGVNK
+180 LGIYQDCGENE
-193 GIYDLDENAIRS
+193 GIYVTTEDMFIKVIKKYNFNISVSGIRQ
-205 VIRKYRYDIK
+205 VMELLRYT
-215 ESAMNNVFKML
+215 
-226 VEMAPVVEVG
+226 APVVAVR

-246 GIYDYDEKILMPF
+246 GIFDYDTKKLLPF
-259 SPDYIFTSKCR
+259 SPDYVFVSKCK
-270 VNFDYV
+270 VNFNAA

-293 DSWVHELTDD
+293 DSWIHELTDD

-327 IMPYSTKGNN
+327 VMPYSTKGNN

-608 TPSMDMIKSSV
+608 TPSMDTIKSSV
-619 SGIIRTTSG
+619 SGIIRTTNV
-628 VAVEEDEDIPFS
+628 VAVEEDEDKPFS
-640 DKEKTV
+640 DKEESV

>member
-1 MEDKDITQTDV
+1 MNDGTTNEQVVDTTDRVETISDLRMVKGTLVQATLNQAIRIAVNNAIEDAKMHFLPPSQDEV
-12 TGAPGNTGASNENG
+12 TEIEYRILDEVNRWISTVVADDG
-26 EVDVRD
+26 EKIQRISYLPNAAIARLMIALEGIKALN
-32 VYSDE
+32 YSDG
-37 DSFCYTEEQS
+37 
-47 YDEEPPFEDFDPP
+47 
-60 YAVNIPRLEYM
+60 N
-71 TEEEKK
+71 
-77 KTLLNFA
+77 NA
-84 GRGQTTLGD
+84 GNYQ
-93 FIEFKTEYAIACA
+93 
-106 KQFPLPPTADDAKG
+106 
-120 LSGALMEAITI
+120 
-131 EIMIANNGREKGMKM
+131 
-146 PCIHALPEISLCKIA
+146 
-161 IELEYVRLLKFSE
+161 
-174 TAERND
+174 
-180 CRLGIYCFDGVNK
+180 LGIYQDCGENE
-193 GIYDLDENAIRS
+193 GIYVTTEDLFIKVIKKYNFNISVSGIRQ
-205 VIRKYRYDIK
+205 VMELLRYT
-215 ESAMNNVFKML
+215 
-226 VEMAPVVEVG
+226 APVVAVR

-246 GIYDYDEKILMPF
+246 GIFDYDTKKLLPF
-259 SPDYIFTSKCR
+259 SPDYVFVSKCK
-270 VNFDYV
+270 VNFNAA

-293 DSWVHELTDD
+293 DSWIHELTDD
-303 PQVEQLIWQIIG
+303 PQVEKLIWQIIG

-362 MSKNFRLAPLLSAS
+362 MSKNFRLSPLLHVS

-397 LITGDK
+397 LITGDQ
-403 VQIEAKYKNPVDFRF
+403 VQIEEKYKAPVDFRF

-608 TPSMDMIKSSV
+608 TPSMDTIKSSV

-628 VAVEEDEDIPFS
+628 VAVEEDEDKPFS
-640 DKEKTV
+640 DKEESV

>member
-1 MEDKDITQTDV
+1 MNDGTTNEQVVDTTDRVETISDLRMVKGTLVQATLNQAIRIAVNNAIEDAKMHFLPPSQDEV
-12 TGAPGNTGASNENG
+12 TEIEYRILDEVNRWISTVVADDG
-26 EVDVRD
+26 EKIQRLSYLPNAAIARLMIALEGIKALN
-32 VYSDE
+32 YSDG
-37 DSFCYTEEQS
+37 
-47 YDEEPPFEDFDPP
+47 
-60 YAVNIPRLEYM
+60 N
-71 TEEEKK
+71 
-77 KTLLNFA
+77 NA
-84 GRGQTTLGD
+84 GNYQ
-93 FIEFKTEYAIACA
+93 
-106 KQFPLPPTADDAKG
+106 
-120 LSGALMEAITI
+120 
-131 EIMIANNGREKGMKM
+131 
-146 PCIHALPEISLCKIA
+146 
-161 IELEYVRLLKFSE
+161 
-174 TAERND
+174 
-180 CRLGIYCFDGVNK
+180 LGIYQDCGENE
-193 GIYDLDENAIRS
+193 GIYVTTEDLFIKVIKKYNFNISVSGIRQ
-205 VIRKYRYDIK
+205 VMELLRYT
-215 ESAMNNVFKML
+215 
-226 VEMAPVVEVG
+226 APVVAVR

-246 GIYDYDEKILMPF
+246 GIFDYDTKKLLPF
-259 SPDYIFTSKCR
+259 SPDYVFVSKCK
-270 VNFDYV
+270 VNFNAA

-293 DSWVHELTDD
+293 DSWIHELTDD
-303 PQVEQLIWQIIG
+303 SQVEQLIWQIIG

-327 IMPYSTKGNN
+327 VMPYSTKGNN

-349 CGEGNY
+349 CGVGNH

-362 MSKNFRLAPLLSAS
+362 INKNFRLSPLLHVS

-397 LITGDK
+397 LITGDQ
-403 VQIEAKYKNPVDFRF
+403 VQIEEKYKAPVDFRF
-418 SGLMVQCVNFLPRV
+418 SGLMVQCVNFMPRV

-449 KCFTGAERKYIKDD
+449 KCFTGAERKYIKED
-463 YLNRQEVLEYVLC
+463 YLNRQEVLEYVLY
-476 KVLEKIPSYYEFDV
+476 KVLEVIPSYYEFDV
-490 PDACTRLLDDYKTFN
+490 PDVCTSLLDDYKTFN

-549 NSFLQEFKDVI
+549 NSFLQEFKDVL

-577 YSFGSEPLIIRY
+577 YSFCSEPLIIRY

-596 DAYRGTDAAMIC
+596 DSYRGTSAVMKC
-608 TPSMDMIKSSV
+608 TPPMDMIKSSV
-619 SGIIRTTSG
+619 SGIIRTTNV

>member
-1 MEDKDITQTDV
+1 MNDGTTNEQVVDTTDRVETISDLRMVKGTLVQATLNQAIRIAVNNAIEDAKMHFLPPSQDEV
-12 TGAPGNTGASNENG
+12 TEIEYRILDEVNRWISTVVADDG
-26 EVDVRD
+26 EKIQRLSYLPNAAIARLMIALEGIKALN
-32 VYSDE
+32 YSDG
-37 DSFCYTEEQS
+37 
-47 YDEEPPFEDFDPP
+47 
-60 YAVNIPRLEYM
+60 N
-71 TEEEKK
+71 
-77 KTLLNFA
+77 NA
-84 GRGQTTLGD
+84 GNYQ
-93 FIEFKTEYAIACA
+93 
-106 KQFPLPPTADDAKG
+106 
-120 LSGALMEAITI
+120 
-131 EIMIANNGREKGMKM
+131 
-146 PCIHALPEISLCKIA
+146 
-161 IELEYVRLLKFSE
+161 
-174 TAERND
+174 
-180 CRLGIYCFDGVNK
+180 LGIYQDCGENE
-193 GIYDLDENAIRS
+193 GIYVTTEDLFIKVIKKYNFNISVSGIRQ
-205 VIRKYRYDIK
+205 VMELLRYT
-215 ESAMNNVFKML
+215 
-226 VEMAPVVEVG
+226 APVVAVR

-246 GIYDYDEKILMPF
+246 GIFDYDTKKLLPF
-259 SPDYIFTSKCR
+259 SPDYVFVSKCK
-270 VNFDYV
+270 VNFNAA

-293 DSWVHELTDD
+293 DSWIHELTDD

-327 IMPYSTKGNN
+327 VMPYSTKGNN

-362 MSKNFRLAPLLSAS
+362 MSKNFRLSPLLHVS

-397 LITGDK
+397 LITGDQ
-403 VQIEAKYKNPVDFRF
+403 VQIEEKYKAPVDFRF

-476 KVLEKIPSYYEFDV
+476 KVLEKIPSYYDFDV

-608 TPSMDMIKSSV
+608 TPSMDTIKSSV
-619 SGIIRTTSG
+619 SGIIRTTNV
-628 VAVEEDEDIPFS
+628 VAVEEDEDKPFS
-640 DKEKTV
+640 DKEESV

>member
-1 MEDKDITQTDV
+1 MNDGTTNEQVVDTTDRVETISDLRMVKGTLVQATLNQAIRIAVNNAIEDAKMHFLPPSQDEV
-12 TGAPGNTGASNENG
+12 TEIEYRILDEVNRWISTVVADDG
-26 EVDVRD
+26 EKIQRLSYLPNAAIARLMIALEGIKALN
-32 VYSDE
+32 YSDG
-37 DSFCYTEEQS
+37 
-47 YDEEPPFEDFDPP
+47 
-60 YAVNIPRLEYM
+60 N
-71 TEEEKK
+71 
-77 KTLLNFA
+77 NA
-84 GRGQTTLGD
+84 GNYQ
-93 FIEFKTEYAIACA
+93 
-106 KQFPLPPTADDAKG
+106 
-120 LSGALMEAITI
+120 
-131 EIMIANNGREKGMKM
+131 
-146 PCIHALPEISLCKIA
+146 
-161 IELEYVRLLKFSE
+161 
-174 TAERND
+174 
-180 CRLGIYCFDGVNK
+180 LGIYQDCGENE
-193 GIYDLDENAIRS
+193 GIYVTTEDLFIKVIKKYNFNISVSGIRQ
-205 VIRKYRYDIK
+205 VMELLRYT
-215 ESAMNNVFKML
+215 
-226 VEMAPVVEVG
+226 APVVAVR

-246 GIYDYDEKILMPF
+246 GIFDYDTKKLLPF
-259 SPDYIFTSKCR
+259 SPDYVFVSKCK
-270 VNFDYV
+270 VNFNAA

-293 DSWVHELTDD
+293 DSWIHELTDD
-303 PQVEQLIWQIIG
+303 PQVEKLIWQIIG

-362 MSKNFRLAPLLSAS
+362 MSKNFRLSPLLHVS

-397 LITGDK
+397 LITGDQ
-403 VQIEAKYKNPVDFRF
+403 VQIEEKYKAPVDFRF

-463 YLNRQEVLEYVLC
+463 YLNRQEVLEYVLY
-476 KVLEKIPSYYEFDV
+476 KVLEVIPSYYDFDV

-608 TPSMDMIKSSV
+608 TPSMDTIKSSV

-628 VAVEEDEDIPFS
+628 VAVEEDEDKPFS
-640 DKEKTV
+640 DKEESV

>member
-1 MEDKDITQTDV
+1 MNDGTTNEQVVDTTDRVETISDLRMVKGTLVQATLNQAIRIAVNNAIEDAKMHFLPPSQDEV
-12 TGAPGNTGASNENG
+12 TEIEYRILDEVNRWISTVVADDG
-26 EVDVRD
+26 EKIQRLSYLPNAAIARLMIALEGIKALN
-32 VYSDE
+32 YSDG
-37 DSFCYTEEQS
+37 
-47 YDEEPPFEDFDPP
+47 
-60 YAVNIPRLEYM
+60 N
-71 TEEEKK
+71 
-77 KTLLNFA
+77 NA
-84 GRGQTTLGD
+84 GNYQ
-93 FIEFKTEYAIACA
+93 
-106 KQFPLPPTADDAKG
+106 
-120 LSGALMEAITI
+120 
-131 EIMIANNGREKGMKM
+131 
-146 PCIHALPEISLCKIA
+146 
-161 IELEYVRLLKFSE
+161 
-174 TAERND
+174 
-180 CRLGIYCFDGVNK
+180 LGIYQDCGENE
-193 GIYDLDENAIRS
+193 GIYVTTEDLFIKVIKKYNFNISVSGIRQ
-205 VIRKYRYDIK
+205 VMELLRYT
-215 ESAMNNVFKML
+215 
-226 VEMAPVVEVG
+226 APVVAVR

-246 GIYDYDEKILMPF
+246 GIFDYDTKKLLPF
-259 SPDYIFTSKCR
+259 SPDYVFVSKCK
-270 VNFDYV
+270 VNFNAA

-293 DSWVHELTDD
+293 DSWIHELTDD

-362 MSKNFRLAPLLSAS
+362 MSKNFRLSPLLHVS

-397 LITGDK
+397 LITGDQ
-403 VQIEAKYKNPVDFRF
+403 VQIEEKYKAPVDFRF

-476 KVLEKIPSYYEFDV
+476 KVLEKIPSCYEFDV

-608 TPSMDMIKSSV
+608 TPSMDTIKSSV

-628 VAVEEDEDIPFS
+628 VAVEEDEDKPFS
-640 DKEKTV
+640 DKEESV

>member
-1 MEDKDITQTDV
+1 MNDGTTNEQVVDTTDRVETISDLRMVKGTLVQATLNQAIRIAVNNAIEDAKMHFLPPSQDEV
-12 TGAPGNTGASNENG
+12 TEIEYRILDEVNRWISTVVADDG
-26 EVDVRD
+26 EKIQRLSYLPNAAIARLMIALEGIKALN
-32 VYSDE
+32 YSDG
-37 DSFCYTEEQS
+37 
-47 YDEEPPFEDFDPP
+47 
-60 YAVNIPRLEYM
+60 N
-71 TEEEKK
+71 
-77 KTLLNFA
+77 NA
-84 GRGQTTLGD
+84 GNYQ
-93 FIEFKTEYAIACA
+93 
-106 KQFPLPPTADDAKG
+106 
-120 LSGALMEAITI
+120 
-131 EIMIANNGREKGMKM
+131 
-146 PCIHALPEISLCKIA
+146 
-161 IELEYVRLLKFSE
+161 
-174 TAERND
+174 
-180 CRLGIYCFDGVNK
+180 LGIYQDCGENE
-193 GIYDLDENAIRS
+193 GIYVTTEDLFIKVIKKYNFNISVSGIRQ
-205 VIRKYRYDIK
+205 VMELLRYT
-215 ESAMNNVFKML
+215 
-226 VEMAPVVEVG
+226 APVVAVR

-246 GIYDYDEKILMPF
+246 GIFDYDTKKLLPF
-259 SPDYIFTSKCR
+259 SPDYVFVSKCK
-270 VNFDYV
+270 VNFNAA

-293 DSWVHELTDD
+293 DSWIHELTDD
-303 PQVEQLIWQIIG
+303 PQVEKLIWQIIG

-362 MSKNFRLAPLLSAS
+362 MSKNFRLSPLLHVS

-397 LITGDK
+397 LITGDQ
-403 VQIEAKYKNPVDFRF
+403 VQIEEKYKAPVDFRF

-589 NLTKWMN
+589 NLIKWMN

-608 TPSMDMIKSSV
+608 TPSMDTIKSSV

-628 VAVEEDEDIPFS
+628 VAVEEDEDKPFS
-640 DKEKTV
+640 DKEESV

>member
-1 MEDKDITQTDV
+1 MNDGTTNEQVVDTTDRVETISDLRMVKGTLVQATLNQAIRIAVNNAIEDAKMHFLPPSQDEV
-12 TGAPGNTGASNENG
+12 TEIEYRILDEVNRWISTVVADDG
-26 EVDVRD
+26 EKIQRLSYLPNAAIARLMIALEGIKALN
-32 VYSDE
+32 YSDG
-37 DSFCYTEEQS
+37 
-47 YDEEPPFEDFDPP
+47 
-60 YAVNIPRLEYM
+60 N
-71 TEEEKK
+71 
-77 KTLLNFA
+77 NA
-84 GRGQTTLGD
+84 GNYQ
-93 FIEFKTEYAIACA
+93 
-106 KQFPLPPTADDAKG
+106 
-120 LSGALMEAITI
+120 
-131 EIMIANNGREKGMKM
+131 
-146 PCIHALPEISLCKIA
+146 
-161 IELEYVRLLKFSE
+161 
-174 TAERND
+174 
-180 CRLGIYCFDGVNK
+180 LGIYQDCGENE
-193 GIYDLDENAIRS
+193 GIYVTTEDLFIKVIKKYNFNISVSGIRQ
-205 VIRKYRYDIK
+205 VMELLRYT
-215 ESAMNNVFKML
+215 
-226 VEMAPVVEVG
+226 APVVAVR

-246 GIYDYDEKILMPF
+246 GIFDYDTKKLLPF
-259 SPDYIFTSKCR
+259 SPDYVFVSKCK
-270 VNFDYV
+270 VNFNAA

-293 DSWVHELTDD
+293 DSWIHELTDD

-362 MSKNFRLAPLLSAS
+362 MSKNFRLSPLLHVS

-397 LITGDK
+397 LITGDQ
-403 VQIEAKYKNPVDFRF
+403 VQIEEKYKAPVDFRF

-463 YLNRQEVLEYVLC
+463 YLNRQEVLEYVLY
-476 KVLEKIPSYYEFDV
+476 KVLEVIPSYYDFDV

-608 TPSMDMIKSSV
+608 TPSMDTIKSSV
-619 SGIIRTTSG
+619 SGIIRTTNV
-628 VAVEEDEDIPFS
+628 VAVEEDEDKPFS
-640 DKEKTV
+640 DKEHSC

>member
-1 MEDKDITQTDV
+1 MNDGTTNEQVVDTTDRVETISDLRMVKGTLVQATLNQAIRIAVNNAIEDAKMHFLPPSQDEV
-12 TGAPGNTGASNENG
+12 TEIEYRILDEVNRWISTVVADDG
-26 EVDVRD
+26 EKIQRLSYLPNAAIARLMIALEGIKALN
-32 VYSDE
+32 YSDG
-37 DSFCYTEEQS
+37 
-47 YDEEPPFEDFDPP
+47 
-60 YAVNIPRLEYM
+60 N
-71 TEEEKK
+71 
-77 KTLLNFA
+77 NA
-84 GRGQTTLGD
+84 GNYQ
-93 FIEFKTEYAIACA
+93 
-106 KQFPLPPTADDAKG
+106 
-120 LSGALMEAITI
+120 
-131 EIMIANNGREKGMKM
+131 
-146 PCIHALPEISLCKIA
+146 
-161 IELEYVRLLKFSE
+161 
-174 TAERND
+174 
-180 CRLGIYCFDGVNK
+180 LGIYQDCGENE
-193 GIYDLDENAIRS
+193 GIYVTTEDLFIKVIKKYNFNISVSGIRQ
-205 VIRKYRYDIK
+205 VMELLRYT
-215 ESAMNNVFKML
+215 
-226 VEMAPVVEVG
+226 APVVAVR

-246 GIYDYDEKILMPF
+246 GIFDYDTKKLLPF
-259 SPDYIFTSKCR
+259 SPDYVFVSKCK
-270 VNFDYV
+270 VNFNAA

-293 DSWVHELTDD
+293 DSWIHELTDD

-362 MSKNFRLAPLLSAS
+362 MSKNFRLSPLLHVS

-397 LITGDK
+397 LITGDQ
-403 VQIEAKYKNPVDFRF
+403 VQIEEKYKAPVDFRF

-608 TPSMDMIKSSV
+608 TPSMDTIKSSV
-619 SGIIRTTSG
+619 SGIIRTTNV
-628 VAVEEDEDIPFS
+628 VAVEEDEDKPFS
-640 DKEKTV
+640 DKEESV

>member
-1 MEDKDITQTDV
+1 MNDGTTNEQVVDTTDRVETISDLRMVKGTLVQATLNQAIRIAVNNAIEDAKMHFLPPSQDEV
-12 TGAPGNTGASNENG
+12 TEIEYRILDEVNRWISTVVADDG
-26 EVDVRD
+26 EKIQRLSYLPNAAIARLMIALEGIKALN
-32 VYSDE
+32 YSDG
-37 DSFCYTEEQS
+37 
-47 YDEEPPFEDFDPP
+47 
-60 YAVNIPRLEYM
+60 N
-71 TEEEKK
+71 
-77 KTLLNFA
+77 NA
-84 GRGQTTLGD
+84 GNYQ
-93 FIEFKTEYAIACA
+93 
-106 KQFPLPPTADDAKG
+106 
-120 LSGALMEAITI
+120 
-131 EIMIANNGREKGMKM
+131 
-146 PCIHALPEISLCKIA
+146 
-161 IELEYVRLLKFSE
+161 
-174 TAERND
+174 
-180 CRLGIYCFDGVNK
+180 LGIYQDCGENE
-193 GIYDLDENAIRS
+193 GIYVTTEDLFIKVIKKYNFNISVSGIRQ
-205 VIRKYRYDIK
+205 VMELLRYT
-215 ESAMNNVFKML
+215 
-226 VEMAPVVEVG
+226 APVVAVR

-246 GIYDYDEKILMPF
+246 GIFDYDTKKLLPF
-259 SPDYIFTSKCR
+259 SPDYVFVSKCK
-270 VNFDYV
+270 VNFNAA

-293 DSWVHELTDD
+293 DSWIHELTDD

-362 MSKNFRLAPLLSAS
+362 MSKNFRLSPLLHVS

-397 LITGDK
+397 LITGDQ
-403 VQIEAKYKNPVDFRF
+403 VQIEEKYKAPVDFRF

-463 YLNRQEVLEYVLC
+463 YLNRQEVLEYVLY
-476 KVLEKIPSYYEFDV
+476 KVLEVIPSYYDFDV

-619 SGIIRTTSG
+619 SGIIRAMNV
-628 VAVEEDEDIPFS
+628 VAVEEDEDKPFS
-640 DKEKTV
+640 DKEESV

>member
-26 EVDVRD
+26 GVDVGD
-32 VYSDE
+32 VYNGSSTKE
-37 DSFCYTEEQS
+37 DANGEES
-47 YDEEPPFEDFDPP
+47 AYGIDIP
-60 YAVNIPRLEYM
+60 YATEVPRLAYMTDAQKKRTFYELASFKHQTLGEIIEMQTEYM
-71 TEEEKK
+71 V
-77 KTLLNFA
+77 
-84 GRGQTTLGD
+84 
-93 FIEFKTEYAIACA
+93 EYA
-106 KQFPLPPTADDAKG
+106 KHFSLPPTAD
-120 LSGALMEAITI
+120 EAIGLAGSLIGAILDMAVKVNI
-131 EIMIANNGREKGMKM
+131 ERDIGDKIA
-146 PCIHALPEISLCKIA
+146 CIKTLPEISLCKIA

-205 VIRKYRYDIK
+205 VIRKYRYDIT

-246 GIYDYDEKILMPF
+246 GIYDYDEKTLKPF

-270 VNFDYV
+270 VDFNAT

-303 PQVEQLIWQIIG
+303 PQVEKLIWQVIG
-315 AVIRPNVRWDKV
+315 AVVRPNVRWDKV
-327 IMPYSTKGNN
+327 VMPYSTKGNN

-343 RLLRNL
+343 RLLRKL
-349 CGEGNY
+349 CGEGNHA
-355 TSIAIND
+355 SIAIND
-362 MSKNFRLAPLLSAS
+362 MNKNFRLAPLLNAS

-403 VQIEAKYKNPVDFRF
+403 VQIEVKYKNPVDFRF

-463 YLNRQEVLEYVLC
+463 YLNRQEVLEYVLY
-476 KVLEKIPSYYEFDV
+476 KVLEVIPSYYEFDV

-527 FLYDLFK
+527 FLYDIFK

-608 TPSMDMIKSSV
+608 TPSMDTIKSSV

-628 VAVEEDEDIPFS
+628 VAVEEDEDKPFS
-640 DKEKTV
+640 DKEESV

>member
-1 MEDKDITQTDV
+1 MNDGTTNEQVVDTTDRVETISDLRMVKGTLVQATLNQAIRIAVNNAIEDAKMHFLPPSQDEV
-12 TGAPGNTGASNENG
+12 TEIEYRILDEVNRWISTVVADDG
-26 EVDVRD
+26 EKIQRLSYLPNAAIARLMIALEGIKALN
-32 VYSDE
+32 YSDG
-37 DSFCYTEEQS
+37 
-47 YDEEPPFEDFDPP
+47 
-60 YAVNIPRLEYM
+60 N
-71 TEEEKK
+71 
-77 KTLLNFA
+77 NA
-84 GRGQTTLGD
+84 GNYQ
-93 FIEFKTEYAIACA
+93 
-106 KQFPLPPTADDAKG
+106 
-120 LSGALMEAITI
+120 
-131 EIMIANNGREKGMKM
+131 
-146 PCIHALPEISLCKIA
+146 
-161 IELEYVRLLKFSE
+161 
-174 TAERND
+174 
-180 CRLGIYCFDGVNK
+180 LGIYQDCGENE
-193 GIYDLDENAIRS
+193 GIYVTTEDLFIKVIKKYNFNISVSGIRQ
-205 VIRKYRYDIK
+205 VMELLRYT
-215 ESAMNNVFKML
+215 
-226 VEMAPVVEVG
+226 APVVAVR

-246 GIYDYDEKILMPF
+246 GIFDYDTKKLLPF
-259 SPDYIFTSKCR
+259 SPDYVFVSKCK
-270 VNFDYV
+270 VNFNAA

-349 CGEGNY
+349 CGEENY

-362 MSKNFRLAPLLSAS
+362 MSKNFRLSPLLHVS

-397 LITGDK
+397 LITGDQ
-403 VQIEAKYKNPVDFRF
+403 VQIEEKYKAPVDFRF

-476 KVLEKIPSYYEFDV
+476 KVLEKIPSYYDFDV

-549 NSFLQEFKDVI
+549 NSFLQEFKDVL

-608 TPSMDMIKSSV
+608 TPSMDTIKSSV
-619 SGIIRTTSG
+619 SGIIRTTNV
-628 VAVEEDEDIPFS
+628 VAVEEDEDKPFS
-640 DKEKTV
+640 DKEESV

>member
-1 MEDKDITQTDV
+1 MNDGTTNEQVVDTTDRVETISDLRMVKGTLVQATLNQAIRIAVNNAIEDAKMHFLPPSQDEV
-12 TGAPGNTGASNENG
+12 TEIEYRILDEVNRWISTVVADDG
-26 EVDVRD
+26 EKIQRLSYLPNAAIARLMIALEGIKALN
-32 VYSDE
+32 YSDG
-37 DSFCYTEEQS
+37 
-47 YDEEPPFEDFDPP
+47 
-60 YAVNIPRLEYM
+60 N
-71 TEEEKK
+71 
-77 KTLLNFA
+77 NA
-84 GRGQTTLGD
+84 GNYQ
-93 FIEFKTEYAIACA
+93 
-106 KQFPLPPTADDAKG
+106 
-120 LSGALMEAITI
+120 
-131 EIMIANNGREKGMKM
+131 
-146 PCIHALPEISLCKIA
+146 
-161 IELEYVRLLKFSE
+161 
-174 TAERND
+174 
-180 CRLGIYCFDGVNK
+180 LGIYQDCGENE
-193 GIYDLDENAIRS
+193 GIYVTTEDLFIKVIKKYNFNISVSGIRQ
-205 VIRKYRYDIK
+205 VMELLRYT
-215 ESAMNNVFKML
+215 
-226 VEMAPVVEVG
+226 APVVAVR

-246 GIYDYDEKILMPF
+246 GIFDYDTKKLLPF
-259 SPDYIFTSKCR
+259 SPDYVFVSKCK
-270 VNFDYV
+270 VNFNAA

-362 MSKNFRLAPLLSAS
+362 MSKNFRLSPLLHVS

-397 LITGDK
+397 LITGDQ
-403 VQIEAKYKNPVDFRF
+403 VQIEEKYKAPVDFRF

-463 YLNRQEVLEYVLC
+463 YLNRQEVLEYVLY
-476 KVLEKIPSYYEFDV
+476 KVLEVIPSYYDFDV

-608 TPSMDMIKSSV
+608 TPSMDTIKSSV
-619 SGIIRTTSG
+619 SGIIRTTNV
-628 VAVEEDEDIPFS
+628 VAVEEDEDKPFS
-640 DKEKTV
+640 DKEESV

>member
-1 MEDKDITQTDV
+1 MNDGTTNEQVVDTTDRVETISDLRMVKGTLVQATLNQAIRIAVNNAIEDAKMHFLPPSQDEV
-12 TGAPGNTGASNENG
+12 TEIEYRILDEVNRWISTVVADDG
-26 EVDVRD
+26 EKIQRLSYLPNAAIARLMIALEGIKALN
-32 VYSDE
+32 YSDG
-37 DSFCYTEEQS
+37 
-47 YDEEPPFEDFDPP
+47 
-60 YAVNIPRLEYM
+60 N
-71 TEEEKK
+71 
-77 KTLLNFA
+77 NA
-84 GRGQTTLGD
+84 GNYQ
-93 FIEFKTEYAIACA
+93 
-106 KQFPLPPTADDAKG
+106 
-120 LSGALMEAITI
+120 
-131 EIMIANNGREKGMKM
+131 
-146 PCIHALPEISLCKIA
+146 
-161 IELEYVRLLKFSE
+161 
-174 TAERND
+174 
-180 CRLGIYCFDGVNK
+180 LGIYQDCGENE
-193 GIYDLDENAIRS
+193 GIYVTTEDLFIKVIKKYNFNISVSGIRQ
-205 VIRKYRYDIK
+205 VMELLRYT
-215 ESAMNNVFKML
+215 
-226 VEMAPVVEVG
+226 APVVAVR

-246 GIYDYDEKILMPF
+246 GIFDYDTKKLLPF
-259 SPDYIFTSKCR
+259 SPDYVFVSKCK
-270 VNFDYV
+270 VNFNAA

-293 DSWVHELTDD
+293 DSWIHELTDD
-303 PQVEQLIWQIIG
+303 PQVEKLIWQIIG

-362 MSKNFRLAPLLSAS
+362 MSKNFRLSPLLHVS

-397 LITGDK
+397 LITGDQ
-403 VQIEAKYKNPVDFRF
+403 VQIEEKYKAPVDFRF

-476 KVLEKIPSYYEFDV
+476 KVLEKIPSYYDFDV

-534 AWYEENIPSGRVQGK
+534 SWYEENIPSGRVQGK

-608 TPSMDMIKSSV
+608 TPSMDTIKSSV

-628 VAVEEDEDIPFS
+628 VAVEEDEDKPFS
-640 DKEKTV
+640 DKEESV

>member
-1 MEDKDITQTDV
+1 MNDGTTNEQVVDTTDRVETISDLRMVKGTLVQATLNQAIRIAVNNAIEDAKMHFLPPSQDEV
-12 TGAPGNTGASNENG
+12 TEIEYRILDEVNRWISTVVADDG
-26 EVDVRD
+26 EKIQRLSYLPNAAIARLMIALEGIKALN
-32 VYSDE
+32 YSDG
-37 DSFCYTEEQS
+37 
-47 YDEEPPFEDFDPP
+47 
-60 YAVNIPRLEYM
+60 N
-71 TEEEKK
+71 
-77 KTLLNFA
+77 NA
-84 GRGQTTLGD
+84 GNYQ
-93 FIEFKTEYAIACA
+93 
-106 KQFPLPPTADDAKG
+106 
-120 LSGALMEAITI
+120 
-131 EIMIANNGREKGMKM
+131 
-146 PCIHALPEISLCKIA
+146 
-161 IELEYVRLLKFSE
+161 
-174 TAERND
+174 
-180 CRLGIYCFDGVNK
+180 LGIYQDCGENE
-193 GIYDLDENAIRS
+193 GIYVTTEDLFIKVIKKYNFNISVSGIRQ
-205 VIRKYRYDIK
+205 VMELLRYT
-215 ESAMNNVFKML
+215 
-226 VEMAPVVEVG
+226 APVVAVR

-246 GIYDYDEKILMPF
+246 GIFDYDTKKLLPF
-259 SPDYIFTSKCR
+259 SPDYVFVSKCK
-270 VNFDYV
+270 VNFNAA

-362 MSKNFRLAPLLSAS
+362 MSKNFRLSPLLHVS

-397 LITGDK
+397 LITGDQ
-403 VQIEAKYKNPVDFRF
+403 VQIEEKYKAPVDFRF

-596 DAYRGTDAAMIC
+596 DAYRGTDAATIC
-608 TPSMDMIKSSV
+608 TPSMDTIKSSV

-628 VAVEEDEDIPFS
+628 VAVEEDEDKPFS
-640 DKEKTV
+640 DKEESV

>member
-1 MEDKDITQTDV
+1 MNDGTTNEQVVDTTDQVETISDLRMVKGTLVQATLNQAIRIAVNNAIEDAKTHFLPPSQDEV
-12 TGAPGNTGASNENG
+12 TEIEYRILDEVNRWISTVVAGDG
-26 EVDVRD
+26 EKIQRLSYLPNAAIARLMIALEGIKALN
-32 VYSDE
+32 YSDG
-37 DSFCYTEEQS
+37 
-47 YDEEPPFEDFDPP
+47 
-60 YAVNIPRLEYM
+60 N
-71 TEEEKK
+71 
-77 KTLLNFA
+77 NA
-84 GRGQTTLGD
+84 GNYQ
-93 FIEFKTEYAIACA
+93 
-106 KQFPLPPTADDAKG
+106 
-120 LSGALMEAITI
+120 
-131 EIMIANNGREKGMKM
+131 
-146 PCIHALPEISLCKIA
+146 
-161 IELEYVRLLKFSE
+161 
-174 TAERND
+174 
-180 CRLGIYCFDGVNK
+180 LGIYQDCGENE
-193 GIYDLDENAIRS
+193 GIYVTTEDLFIKVIKKYNFNISVSGIRQ
-205 VIRKYRYDIK
+205 VMELLRYT
-215 ESAMNNVFKML
+215 
-226 VEMAPVVEVG
+226 APVVAVR

-246 GIYDYDEKILMPF
+246 GIFDYDTKKLLPF
-259 SPDYIFTSKCR
+259 SPDYVFVSKCK
-270 VNFDYV
+270 VNFNAT

-293 DSWVHELTDD
+293 DSWIHELTDD
-303 PQVEQLIWQIIG
+303 SQVEQLIWQIIG

-349 CGEGNY
+349 CGVGNH

-362 MSKNFRLAPLLSAS
+362 INKNFRLSPLLHVS

-397 LITGDK
+397 LITGDQ
-403 VQIEAKYKNPVDFRF
+403 VQIEEKYKAPVDFRF
-418 SGLMVQCVNFLPRV
+418 SGLMVQCVNFMPRV

-449 KCFTGAERKYIKDD
+449 KCFTGAERKYIKED
-463 YLNRQEVLEYVLC
+463 YLNRQEVLEYVLY
-476 KVLEKIPSYYEFDV
+476 KVLEVIPSYYEFDV
-490 PDACTRLLDDYKTFN
+490 PDVCTSLLDDYKTFN

-549 NSFLQEFKDVI
+549 NSFLQEFKDVL

-596 DAYRGTDAAMIC
+596 DSYRGTSAVMKC
-608 TPSMDMIKSSV
+608 TPPMDMIKSSV

>member
-1 MEDKDITQTDV
+1 MNDGTTNEQVVDTTDRVETISDLRMVKGTLVQATLNQAIRIAVNNAIEDAKMHFLPPSQDEV
-12 TGAPGNTGASNENG
+12 TEIEYRILDEVNRWISTVVADDG
-26 EVDVRD
+26 EKIQRLSYLPNAAIARLMIALEGIKALN
-32 VYSDE
+32 YSDG
-37 DSFCYTEEQS
+37 
-47 YDEEPPFEDFDPP
+47 
-60 YAVNIPRLEYM
+60 N
-71 TEEEKK
+71 
-77 KTLLNFA
+77 NA
-84 GRGQTTLGD
+84 GNYQ
-93 FIEFKTEYAIACA
+93 
-106 KQFPLPPTADDAKG
+106 
-120 LSGALMEAITI
+120 
-131 EIMIANNGREKGMKM
+131 
-146 PCIHALPEISLCKIA
+146 
-161 IELEYVRLLKFSE
+161 
-174 TAERND
+174 
-180 CRLGIYCFDGVNK
+180 LGIYQDCGENE
-193 GIYDLDENAIRS
+193 GIYVTTEDLFIKVIKKYNFNISVSGIRQ
-205 VIRKYRYDIK
+205 VMELLRYT
-215 ESAMNNVFKML
+215 
-226 VEMAPVVEVG
+226 APVVAVR

-246 GIYDYDEKILMPF
+246 GIFDYDTKKLLPF
-259 SPDYIFTSKCR
+259 SPDYVFVSKCK
-270 VNFDYV
+270 VNFNAA

-293 DSWVHELTDD
+293 DSWIHELTDD

-362 MSKNFRLAPLLSAS
+362 MSKNFRLSPLLHVS

-397 LITGDK
+397 LITGDQ
-403 VQIEAKYKNPVDFRF
+403 VQIEEKYKAPVDFRF

-560 AERDDWK
+560 AEHDDWK

-608 TPSMDMIKSSV
+608 TPSMDTIKSSV
-619 SGIIRTTSG
+619 SGIIRTTNV
-628 VAVEEDEDIPFS
+628 VAVEEDEDKPFS
-640 DKEKTV
+640 DKEESV

>member
-1 MEDKDITQTDV
+1 MNDGTTNEQVVDTTDRVETISDLRMVKGTLVQATLNQAIRIAVNNAIEDAKMHFLPPSQDEV
-12 TGAPGNTGASNENG
+12 TEIEYRILDEVNRWISTVVADDG
-26 EVDVRD
+26 EKIQRLSYLPNAAIARLMIALEGIKALN
-32 VYSDE
+32 YSDG
-37 DSFCYTEEQS
+37 
-47 YDEEPPFEDFDPP
+47 
-60 YAVNIPRLEYM
+60 N
-71 TEEEKK
+71 
-77 KTLLNFA
+77 NA
-84 GRGQTTLGD
+84 GNYQ
-93 FIEFKTEYAIACA
+93 
-106 KQFPLPPTADDAKG
+106 
-120 LSGALMEAITI
+120 
-131 EIMIANNGREKGMKM
+131 
-146 PCIHALPEISLCKIA
+146 
-161 IELEYVRLLKFSE
+161 
-174 TAERND
+174 
-180 CRLGIYCFDGVNK
+180 LGIYQDCGENE
-193 GIYDLDENAIRS
+193 GIYVTTEDLFIKVIKKYNFNISVSGIRQ
-205 VIRKYRYDIK
+205 VMELLRYT
-215 ESAMNNVFKML
+215 
-226 VEMAPVVEVG
+226 APVVAVR

-246 GIYDYDEKILMPF
+246 GIFDYDTKKLLPF
-259 SPDYIFTSKCR
+259 SPDYVFVSKCK
-270 VNFDYV
+270 VNFNAA

-362 MSKNFRLAPLLSAS
+362 MSKNFRLSPLLHVS

-397 LITGDK
+397 LITGDQ
-403 VQIEAKYKNPVDFRF
+403 VQIEEKYKAPVDFRF

-505 DPVRQFA
+505 DPVRQFT

-549 NSFLQEFKDVI
+549 NSFLQEFKDVL

-608 TPSMDMIKSSV
+608 TPSMDTIKSSV
-619 SGIIRTTSG
+619 SGIIRTTNV
-628 VAVEEDEDIPFS
+628 VAVEEDEDKPFS
-640 DKEKTV
+640 DKEESV